1 MSSYYEEVFDD
12 FTDRQLVSILEEQ
25 NYEAVRVLSSG
36 LIQFRY
42 DNLIYHIN
50 NSYDDSMDIF
60 MVFDDFDI
68 SFKEINEWNAEK
80 RFVKVYK
87 DDGKVFL
94 TMHLD
99 TGITEAYLIHSIR
112 KFITIQALF
121 SLSKLSRLAKLFEI
135 IK

>member
-1 MSSYYEEVFDD
+1 MSSSYEE
-12 FTDRQLVSILEEQ
+12 
-25 NYEAVRVLSSG
+25 
-36 LIQFRY
+36 
-42 DNLIYHIN
+42 
-50 NSYDDSMDIF
+50 
-60 MVFDDFDI
+60 VFDDFDI

-121 SLSKLSRLAKLFEI
+121 SLSKLSHLAKLFEI
-135 IK
+135 LK